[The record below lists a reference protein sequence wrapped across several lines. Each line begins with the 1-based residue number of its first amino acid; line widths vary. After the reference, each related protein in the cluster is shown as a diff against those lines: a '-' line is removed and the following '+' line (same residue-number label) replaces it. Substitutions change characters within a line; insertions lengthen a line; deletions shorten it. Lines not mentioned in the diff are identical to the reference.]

1 VTDKNIKPILEAL
14 LFATNDP
21 LTPKKLADLIKGAD
35 AKDVRQALIELKEN
49 YDEQGRGF
57 TIQEVASGFQ
67 ILSREDYGD
76 YIRELHRT
84 YAQARLSQAALE
96 TLAII
101 AYKQPT
107 LRAEIEAIRG
117 VGAGPLL
124 RTLIDRGLVKI
135 VGRADTLGRPAL
147 YGTTKKFLER
157 FNLKS
162 LKELPQ
168 PEIDDARDAKAT
180 TDDSEPE
187 SVEAP
192 ADLVDALQ
200 STEEEHPAEPVES
213 ESLDESPVVVDM
225 DEVVKSAMDEA
236 EPTDSTETGESAEIP
251 KEDFSADESP
261 EESVEQEKESVISDQ

>member
-1 VTDKNIKPILEAL
+1 MTDKNIKPILEAL

-35 AKDVRQALIELKEN
+35 AKDVRHALIELKEN

-187 SVEAP
+187 SVEVP
-192 ADLVDALQ
+192 DDFVDALQ
-200 STEEEHPAEPVES
+200 STEEEHPAELVES

-236 EPTDSTETGESAEIP
+236 EPTDSTEIGESAEIP

-261 EESVEQEKESVISDQ
+261 EENVEQEKESVISDQ

>member
-1 VTDKNIKPILEAL
+1 MTDKNIKPILEAL

>member
-1 VTDKNIKPILEAL
+1 MTDKNIKPILEAL

-49 YDEQGRGF
+49 FDEQGRGF

-168 PEIDDARDAKAT
+168 PEIDDAQDAKAT

-192 ADLVDALQ
+192 ADFVDALQ

-225 DEVVKSAMDEA
+225 DEVVKSARDEA

>member
-1 VTDKNIKPILEAL
+1 ILEAL

-236 EPTDSTETGESAEIP
+236 EPTDSTETGESA
-251 KEDFSADESP
+251 
-261 EESVEQEKESVISDQ
+261 

>member
-1 VTDKNIKPILEAL
+1 MTDKNIKPILEAL

-124 RTLIDRGLVKI
+124 RTLIDRGLVKF

-251 KEDFSADESP
+251 KEDFSADEST
-261 EESVEQEKESVISDQ
+261 EESVEQEKESVISAQ